1 METSNELSKRA
12 EDEATIIKLIFGQ
25 EVVHCKSRDCWKQFH
40 NLELRVR
47 LGSTTSDK
55 DGSASIELDFNCP
68 PTYPLEPPKITILK
82 PIGLRVN
89 EVFELNE
96 LLNTRIRQI
105 AGAELIYDI
114 CVEAQNYLRSK
125 RESTESNEQTI
136 SRPSTSSHLQP
147 SIVSRNP
154 ARQNSVDSRQSVFLA
169 EDEEPIEVRVEDELR
184 IRREKWL
191 ERIGPLGDSIKVEL
205 LSKPGQLVEINR
217 VMNST
222 VHRKHEY
229 ATEYY
234 ACDQQRII
242 LVSEYKFEHKLTKR
256 DKNLIVKLSNFEK
269 SLRTFT
275 SHIMNNNSVVPI
287 DDEFLTT
294 FAFLHVHRASNS
306 PHLFDTRLLV
316 GQYID
321 LDSRTLSVDGVLQSL
336 LKTSKDTLLPQIANH
351 LICGLKTLHEFRV
364 AHGDLNLN
372 TIWVRSDRTSD
383 ILHFC
388 HSFGHITEEAVRR
401 RRVSVHSLRL
411 RDLKSLGS
419 VLSEI
424 NERDKSSFTNQECLK
439 DFVSQC
445 NLSEAHVQTLSNH
458 RFLYLSFPASPR
470 NEDGSMSFTPNPTA
484 ALKQSGRLLK
494 EYHVINYIGR
504 GGFGEVFLARNKL
517 DGNNY
522 AIKRIPLTNVPWKQI
537 ERIKNEVALCSKI
550 TDVNIVRYF
559 SSWLETITLDANE
572 TDVSSESV
580 SQIISDDQSLMPSK
594 LRNLGD
600 QVPSYSKDEQKAI
613 DSTNTSESS
622 DESGPGFF
630 RAPKTQQRKKP
641 TTLVNMSHGSDL
653 SVVFAGDSKN
663 GGNVFGL
670 SDLSE
675 EQSSTEK
682 SQSKSE
688 LSLTYLCLQ
697 MEYCKQ
703 ETLRK
708 LIDDNELFDNAAM
721 TWRIFKEI
729 LLGLQCMHS
738 YSLRISFLDS
748 NWTVKIGDFG
758 LATRALFH
766 SDDDNTVVKNP
777 NSSNA
782 LQPSMTKNIGTTLY
796 IAPEAKESERKVYN
810 TKFDIYSLGIVLFE
824 MLLKPPATR
833 IERVRILEKLRDEMV
848 VPSETYDNLPSSHR
862 QSAEKLL
869 KWCLKR
875 DPSERPT
882 ATELLD
888 SGLIPVIESE
898 ENKFIQMYRTKQKLR
913 PLLLH
918 ELFNTPLQPTLG
930 NNYDRKFCTDFMNR
944 PFPLDTIK
952 VLSDL
957 LRLNGYDFLHNQEL
971 IPSLQNFSFEGL
983 NSTLL
988 SSLCESYKVMDGR
1001 NGAILQLPTTF
1012 RYGFARFCAHRGI
1025 TRLKSYSIGRVYSQS
1040 STLNNHPESR
1050 YELEVCVRLV
1060 DIIAPHEFTT
1070 QISLDILELV
1080 VEIFKKLHLPDLKWK
1095 LVINHRS
1102 LLKAVCL
1109 HYGLVDEFTQN
1120 NFLNLLYEFS
1130 SQTRKDSYSNL
1141 LFGLTHQCGM
1151 SEKVAHDMCILLNLP
1166 VSTPHQLR
1174 ERLRS
1179 LLRCKQDQV
1188 RENAERALTEYDFIF
1203 HNLSH
1208 KLPAQLNMIF
1218 LPLFCYQPLIFS
1230 DGLLFSMRV
1239 EFGDLKGKTTW
1250 IPLLSGGQYDKFL
1263 SLNRQINASSLL
1275 ESNCAAFGFNFAI
1288 ANAADLQC
1296 FLNKSKRK
1304 LTSSL
1309 VLVACSSLDYF
1320 AAAASMA
1327 NQLREYEIPT
1337 DLWQEELNFGIG
1349 GTLLEYCLERP
1360 VQFILQFVN
1369 LDNIC
1374 VYQNE
1379 RFEDSNGANEFR
1391 IIQNRATVS
1400 ETLKYFASQ
1409 VRSTKDEAKST
1420 DGSGVDRADLKNLP
1434 MTASMQNVN
1443 LKTCSTRASK
1453 LTHHTRKKYE
1463 SHAFAVLNPLLKRFS
1478 SKCHIDAII
1487 TDLPLEVLS
1496 AIANIDRTRGHDH
1509 TFTEFQLLAK
1519 QHAKHKSDIFLLFD
1533 EMETFIEQQ
1542 KFQQTC
1548 NTSFAGY

>member
-1 METSNELSKRA
+1 METPNELSKRA
-12 EDEATIIKLIFGQ
+12 EDEATIIKVK
-25 EVVHCKSRDCWKQFH
+25 VVHCKSRDCWKQFH

-55 DGSASIELDFNCP
+55 DAASIELDFNCP
-68 PTYPLEPPKITILK
+68 PTYPLDPPKITILK

-89 EVFELNE
+89 E
-96 LLNTRIRQI
+96 
-105 AGAELIYDI
+105 ELIYDI

-125 RESTESNEQTI
+125 RESTESNEQTV
-136 SRPSTSSHLQP
+136 SRPSTTHLQP
-147 SIVSRNP
+147 SNVNRNP
-154 ARQNSVDSRQSVFLA
+154 ARQNSVDSRQSVVLA
-169 EDEEPIEVRVEDELR
+169 KDEEPIEVRVEDELR
-184 IRREKWL
+184 CRREKWL
-191 ERIGPLGDSIKVEL
+191 QRIGPLGDGIKVEL
-205 LSKPGQLVEINR
+205 ISKPGQLVEINR

-222 VHRKHEY
+222 VKRKHEY

-234 ACDQQRII
+234 ACDQQRVI
-242 LVSEYKFEHKLTKR
+242 LVSEYKFQHKLTKR
-256 DKNLIVKLSNFEK
+256 DKNLIAKLSTFEK
-269 SLRTFT
+269 SLRTFS
-275 SHIMNNNSVVPI
+275 SHVLNNNLVPI

-321 LDSRTLSVDGVLQSL
+321 LDSQTLSVDGVLQNL
-336 LKTSKDTLLPQIANH
+336 LKTSKN
-351 LICGLKTLHEFRV
+351 
-364 AHGDLNLN
+364 
-372 TIWVRSDRTSD
+372 
-383 ILHFC
+383 
-388 HSFGHITEEAVRR
+388 
-401 RRVSVHSLRL
+401 
-411 RDLKSLGS
+411 
-419 VLSEI
+419 
-424 NERDKSSFTNQECLK
+424 
-439 DFVSQC
+439 
-445 NLSEAHVQTLSNH
+445 LSNH
-458 RFLYLSFPASPR
+458 WFLYLSFPASPK
-470 NEDGSMSFTPNPTA
+470 NEDGSTSFTSNPTA

-522 AIKRIPLTNVPWKQI
+522 AIKRIPLTDVPWKQI

-572 TDVSSESV
+572 TDVSSESI
-580 SQIISDDQSLMPSK
+580 SQAISDDQSLLPSK
-594 LRNLGD
+594 LRNLSD
-600 QVPSYSKDEQKAI
+600 QFP
-613 DSTNTSESS
+613 
-622 DESGPGFF
+622 SGPGFF
-630 RAPKTQQRKKP
+630 HAPKTQQKKP

-653 SVVFAGDSKN
+653 SVVFAGDDKN
-663 GGNVFGL
+663 DGNVFGL

-675 EQSSTEK
+675 EQSTEK

-697 MEYCKQ
+697 MEYCKH

-729 LLGLQCMHS
+729 LLGLKCMHS
-738 YSLRISFLDS
+738 YSLIHRDVKPSNIFLDS
-748 NWTVKIGDFG
+748 NWVVKIGDFG

-766 SDDDNTVVKNP
+766 SDDDNAVVNNP

-796 IAPEAKESERKVYN
+796 IAPEAKENERKVYN
-810 TKFDIYSLGIVLFE
+810 TNLGIVLFE

-833 IERVRILEKLRDEMV
+833 IERIQILEKLRDEMV
-848 VPSETYDNLPSSHR
+848 IPSETFDNLPSSHR

-869 KWCLKR
+869 KWCLQR
-875 DPSERPT
+875 DPLERPT
-882 ATELLD
+882 ATELLE

-898 ENKFIQMYRTKQKLR
+898 ENKFIQIFRTKQKLR

-930 NNYDRKFCTDFMNR
+930 NNYDRKFCT
-944 PFPLDTIK
+944 
-952 VLSDL
+952 
-957 LRLNGYDFLHNQEL
+957 
-971 IPSLQNFSFEGL
+971 NFSFEGL

-988 SSLCESYKVMDGR
+988 SSLCESYKVMESH
-1001 NGAILQLPTTF
+1001 NGTILQLPTTF

-1025 TRLKSYSIGRVYSQS
+1025 TRLKACSIGRVYSQS

-1050 YELEVCVRLV
+1050 YELEV
-1060 DIIAPHEFTT
+1060 DIIAPHEFNT
-1070 QISLDILELV
+1070 QISIDLLELV

-1179 LLRCKQDQV
+1179 LLRSKHEQV
-1188 RENAERALTEYDFIF
+1188 RENAERALAEYDSIF

-1208 KLPAQLNMIF
+1208 KLPAQLNMSFFPI
-1218 LPLFCYQPLIFS
+1218 FCYQPLIFS

-1239 EFGDLKGKTTW
+1239 EFCDSKGKTTW

-1263 SLNRQINASSLL
+1263 ALNRQINASSLL
-1275 ESNCAAFGFNFAI
+1275 ESNCSAFGFNFAI
-1288 ANAADLQC
+1288 ANAADLQF
-1296 FLNKSKRK
+1296 FLNKSKKK

-1337 DLWQEELNFGIG
+1337 DLWQEELNFSIG

-1360 VQFILQFVN
+1360 VHFILQFVN

-1374 VYQNE
+1374 IYQNE
-1379 RFEDSNGANEFR
+1379 RFEDSNAANEFR

-1400 ETLKYFASQ
+1400 ETLKHFALQ
-1409 VRSTKDEAKST
+1409 VRSTKDEKDGVSSKST

-1443 LKTCSTRASK
+1443 LKTCSTRSSK
-1453 LTHHTRKKYE
+1453 LAHHTRKKYE

-1478 SKCHIDAII
+1478 SKCHIDALI

-1519 QHAKHKSDIFLLFD
+1519 QHPKVKSDIFLLFD

-1542 KFQQTC
+1542 NNSNKLLILLSPGIDD
-1548 NTSFAGY
+1548 SFYRLLL